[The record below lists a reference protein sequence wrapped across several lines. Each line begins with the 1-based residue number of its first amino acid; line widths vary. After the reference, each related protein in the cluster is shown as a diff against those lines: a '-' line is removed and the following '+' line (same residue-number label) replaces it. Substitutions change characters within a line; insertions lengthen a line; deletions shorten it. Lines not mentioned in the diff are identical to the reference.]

1 MSICVLFEGCNK
13 AFTAGSSL
21 NVHMC
26 KHTGQKPF
34 KCDVDGCNKTYTTA
48 ANLRAHQKRHG
59 NKALTGMEHVIVSLT
74 CRSPNV
80 LYILVP
86 RTFQ

>member
-1 MSICVLFEGCNK
+1 
-13 AFTAGSSL
+13 
-21 NVHMC
+21 MC

-59 NKALTGMEHVIVSLT
+59 NKALTGMLNVKHVIVTLN
-74 CRSPNV
+74 CH
-80 LYILVP
+80 
-86 RTFQ
+86 

>member
-1 MSICVLFEGCNK
+1 
-13 AFTAGSSL
+13 
-21 NVHMC
+21 MC

-59 NKALTGMEHVIVSLT
+59 NKALTGMEHVIVTLK
-74 CRSPNV
+74 CH
-80 LYILVP
+80 
-86 RTFQ
+86 